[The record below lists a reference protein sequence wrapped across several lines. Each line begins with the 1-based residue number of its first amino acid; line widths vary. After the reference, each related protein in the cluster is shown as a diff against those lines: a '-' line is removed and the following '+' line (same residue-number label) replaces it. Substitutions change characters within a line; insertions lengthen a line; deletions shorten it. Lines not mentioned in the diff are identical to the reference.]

1 MTEKELIR
9 ETAASKK
16 VSDRV
21 TRIWKREVC
30 GCQNHMQFS
39 WIKYY
44 GPFVIQ
50 KFTNLYY

>member
-21 TRIWKREVC
+21 TRIWKKGGMRVPK
-30 GCQNHMQFS
+30 S
-39 WIKYY
+39 YA
-44 GPFVIQ
+44 IQ
-50 KFTNLYY
+50 LEKILWTICNP